1 MNQQPAVILRHT
13 AHEVKLQDPRDPPVK
28 DEGSYP
34 GLPVLGHSEPI
45 HLMALRGELPAATCN
60 ACGQPNAYHFDTSGC
75 LFLGC
80 HGVLARRRLEALKRQ
95 PMRDL
100 TVWGDQHPAVSATL
114 RDALRAACGPA
125 MSEFFDTL
133 PSEDR
138 VAISRRLAELSVIA
152 YLAEQYK

>member
-1 MNQQPAVILRHT
+1 MSKPP
-13 AHEVKLQDPRDPPVK
+13 DPREPDVME
-28 DEGSYP
+28 DAYD

-45 HLMALRGELPAATCN
+45 HLLALRGDLPAQACS
-60 ACGQPNAYHFDTSGC
+60 ACGEPQAYHFDTSGF

-80 HGVLARRRLEALKRQ
+80 AGVMSRKRLAAMKQQ

-100 TVWGDQHPAVSATL
+100 TVWGDQHPTVSATI

-152 YLAEQYK
+152 YLSEQYK